1 MIKTNFKTLISLLFL
16 IILVIGCN
24 SPKDES
30 QKKNDNSHIQ
40 IAYVQNNQS
49 PSQETK
55 KTVTSMP
62 EITDAKA
69 VNSKDEIFL
78 AVKPK
83 HLERFQLTSLKKK
96 IKKKIEKNNPQ
107 MKVTVSTDQKIF
119 TLVGEMESKLKDKKM
134 DSKDIEKELKKI
146 KKKSTDEA

>member
-1 MIKTNFKTLISLLFL
+1 MIKTKFKTLISLLFL

-24 SPKDES
+24 KPKDES

-55 KTVTSMP
+55 KTVISMP

-69 VNSKDEIFL
+69 VNSKDELFL

-96 IKKKIEKNNPQ
+96 IKKKIEKKYPK
-107 MKVTVSTDQKIF
+107 MEITVSTDQKIF
-119 TLVGEMESKLKDKKM
+119 TLLGELESKLDKKM

>member
-1 MIKTNFKTLISLLFL
+1 MIKTKFKTLISLLFL

-24 SPKDES
+24 KPKDES
-30 QKKNDNSHIQ
+30 EKKNDNSHIQ

-49 PSQETK
+49 PSQEAK
-55 KTVTSMP
+55 KVIFSMP
-62 EITDAKA
+62 EVTDVKA
-69 VNSKDEIFL
+69 VNSEKEIFL

-83 HLERFQLTSLKKK
+83 HLERFQLASLKKK
-96 IKKKIEKNNPQ
+96 IKMKIEKNNPE

-119 TLVGEMESKLKDKKM
+119 TLLGELESKLDKKI
-134 DSKDIEKELKKI
+134 DTQDIDKELKKI